1 MMKLKSGRRPFY
13 KDVKL
18 VDCRSGSSLPHLA
31 AQAKFAAMNMK
42 TEDVNPRRPV
52 QVRRSRWALG
62 DVTEVLDHNSW
73 RLGKITEVLKN
84 DYFVI
89 RLVGCIQPR
98 EFHISC
104 LRIPHDRKQLT
115 VGGRINEL
123 NKPTRFADCSSHHSK
138 FVMEQDHQA
147 YEEVDHYAKRKA
159 ANICASTGARAVK
172 RKLEAS
178 RIPPNGLVR
187 RTGKEQKVSTHEF
200 RQLTKNELPPKV
212 SARNAIDEDDH
223 FHRPLSS
230 RYNDLPE
237 KPLRTREED
246 ECSVASC
253 SANYTSGT
261 KRPSSNTDTASSPPK
276 KNKNAMVR
284 CMKGLLDRLD
294 SGSSKD
300 VDTAT
305 QIQEIIETKRK
316 EQQAAD
322 FKEIDLCL
330 ALAKE
335 CGATEE
341 TDEFFVASQLFA
353 SCKFQRHV
361 FLGLSS
367 NAGRMAW
374 LKKHCKGWT
383 F

>member
-1 MMKLKSGRRPFY
+1 MDQLVEMFHGTTVDGRTSYVPGQS
-13 KDVKL
+13 DQTVNDTT
-18 VDCRSGSSLPHLA
+18 VDEH
-31 AQAKFAAMNMK
+31 
-42 TEDVNPRRPV
+42 
-52 QVRRSRWALG
+52 
-62 DVTEVLDHNSW
+62 
-73 RLGKITEVLKN
+73 
-84 DYFVI
+84 
-89 RLVGCIQPR
+89 
-98 EFHISC
+98 
-104 LRIPHDRKQLT
+104 
-115 VGGRINEL
+115 
-123 NKPTRFADCSSHHSK
+123 
-138 FVMEQDHQA
+138 
-147 YEEVDHYAKRKA
+147 
-159 ANICASTGARAVK
+159 
-172 RKLEAS
+172 
-178 RIPPNGLVR
+178 
-187 RTGKEQKVSTHEF
+187 
-200 RQLTKNELPPKV
+200 
-212 SARNAIDEDDH
+212 EDDIDVLT
-223 FHRPLSS
+223 PKNS
-230 RYNDLPE
+230 
-237 KPLRTREED
+237 
-246 ECSVASC
+246 
-253 SANYTSGT
+253 TSGT

-294 SGSSKD
+294 SGTSKD

-305 QIQEIIETKRK
+305 QIQEIIENKRK

>member
-1 MMKLKSGRRPFY
+1 MDQLVEMFHGTTVDGRTSYVPGQS
-13 KDVKL
+13 DQTVNDTT
-18 VDCRSGSSLPHLA
+18 VDEH
-31 AQAKFAAMNMK
+31 
-42 TEDVNPRRPV
+42 
-52 QVRRSRWALG
+52 
-62 DVTEVLDHNSW
+62 
-73 RLGKITEVLKN
+73 
-84 DYFVI
+84 
-89 RLVGCIQPR
+89 
-98 EFHISC
+98 
-104 LRIPHDRKQLT
+104 
-115 VGGRINEL
+115 
-123 NKPTRFADCSSHHSK
+123 
-138 FVMEQDHQA
+138 
-147 YEEVDHYAKRKA
+147 
-159 ANICASTGARAVK
+159 
-172 RKLEAS
+172 
-178 RIPPNGLVR
+178 
-187 RTGKEQKVSTHEF
+187 
-200 RQLTKNELPPKV
+200 
-212 SARNAIDEDDH
+212 EDDIDVLT
-223 FHRPLSS
+223 PKNS
-230 RYNDLPE
+230 
-237 KPLRTREED
+237 
-246 ECSVASC
+246 
-253 SANYTSGT
+253 TSGT

-284 CMKGLLDRLD
+284 CMEGLLDRLD

-305 QIQEIIETKRK
+305 QIQEKIEKKRK